1 MSTSTRGRT
10 LVVNDEAIVRAM
22 PMLLRASV
30 SAAPSLT
37 KRLRTHTFSGRWRE
51 PTGCADHATKIYRNE
66 AILNI
71 PGNCKVLQCQS
82 R

>member
-30 SAAPSLT
+30 VPHLVS
-37 KRLRTHTFSGRWRE
+37 RRGSGRT
-51 PTGCADHATKIYRNE
+51 PS
-66 AILNI
+66 
-71 PGNCKVLQCQS
+71 PGDGANRPDARITPPRFIGMKQY
-82 R
+82 